1 MKTKKKAPPVTRRKP
16 GPKPKAKPVPIPTK
30 RPRGRPPKARPD
42 EVPAPTPQPQPQPP
56 AGDDSK
62 IIEALLVRLVSPLRS
77 LPVQTAEAVVYVRPE
92 DIAFITTTADRR
104 ILINDRNGEQW
115 QRFDFLNALEKKLAG
130 DPRFFRP
137 HKSFLINVFAVK
149 TLRRNPKT
157 NLYEVTFGDKVKGV
171 ASVSAGNLKQLRALL
186 EL

>member
-1 MKTKKKAPPVTRRKP
+1 MKSKKKSLKVPPRKP
-16 GPKPKAKPVPIPTK
+16 GPKPKAKAVPIPAK

-42 EVPAPTPQPQPQPP
+42 NPPAPTPP
-56 AGDDSK
+56 APDPSK
-62 IIEALLVRLVSPLRS
+62 ILEALLVRIVSPLRS

-92 DIAFITTTADRR
+92 DIAFITTTPDRR
-104 ILINDRNGEQW
+104 IVIHDREGQQW
-115 QRFDFLNALEKKLAG
+115 QRFDFLNTLEKKLAG
-130 DPRFFRP
+130 DPRFFRS
-137 HKSFLINVFAVK
+137 HKSFLVNVFAVK

-157 NLYEVTFGDKVKGV
+157 NLYELTFGDQVKAV